1 MARVKIPR
9 TPSIRRMPTYLHK
22 LYAMQAEGATYASCT
37 DLANYINI
45 ELIVVRKDIAL
56 TGLAGHR
63 RHGYKINELIN
74 AIRKYIGWDKLIPAT
89 LIGAG
94 ALGSALLGYEDFA
107 MYGLRIETVFDS
119 NPAKFDT
126 EVHGFKVLDI
136 ATLPERLKEN
146 PPKIGILCVSNSGA
160 QESAD
165 KLVNVGVKYIWNF
178 ANVCLDVPDDVVV
191 QREVIAGGLAVLAAK
206 IKQFESGDTRFSE

>member
-1 MARVKIPR
+1 MYFFQFFPDKQQILKGFRPLIQVTQKCGGMIHCH
-9 TPSIRRMPTYLHK
+9 MP
-22 LYAMQAEGATYASCT
+22 YAVDDAVGEA
-37 DLANYINI
+37 
-45 ELIVVRKDIAL
+45 
-56 TGLAGHR
+56 
-63 RHGYKINELIN
+63 
-74 AIRKYIGWDKLIPAT
+74 
-89 LIGAG
+89 
-94 ALGSALLGYEDFA
+94 ALLLGQLGQHEGHQHA
-107 MYGLRIETVFDS
+107 
-119 NPAKFDT
+119 AAT